1 MQVLWI
7 LCASFGSIVV
17 LFLLTKLIGNRQMS
31 QLSMFDYINGI
42 TIGSIAAEMATALED
57 FWKPLLA
64 MVVYA
69 LVAVAISFLN
79 SKSLSARRLLNG
91 KSLVLFEN
99 GKLYFE
105 NLKKAKFDL
114 GEFLSQC
121 RINGY
126 FDLSNLQAAVL
137 ETNGHVS
144 FLPLQ
149 DQRPVTP
156 KDLNLQVP
164 ADRLVANVIL
174 DGQVMTENLHNI
186 GNNKEWLEKQL
197 KEQQIDVVILTVPGI
212 KAQHVADQLVEAG
225 VKGILNF
232 TPVRLSVPK
241 NVQVQNIDLTNELQ
255 TLIYFIKNYTED
267 SIE

>member
-1 MQVLWI
+1 MEVLWI
-7 LCASFGSIVV
+7 FCASLGSIVV

-42 TIGSIAAEMATALED
+42 TIGSIAAEMATAMEE

-69 LVAVAISFLN
+69 LAAVTISFCN
-79 SKSLSARRLLNG
+79 SKSLVIRRVLNG

-105 NLKKAKFDL
+105 NLKRAKFDL

-137 ETNGHVS
+137 ETNGHIS
-144 FLPLQ
+144 FLPTQ

-156 KDLNLQVP
+156 KDLHLEVP

-174 DGQVMTENLHNI
+174 DGQVMLENLHNI
-186 GNNKEWLEKQL
+186 GNNQEWLDHQL
-197 KEQQIDVVILTVPGI
+197 KEQNYKISEVLLATCDCRNTLTIYP
-212 KAQHVADQLVEAG
+212 
-225 VKGILNF
+225 KGHKKRRDIF
-232 TPVRLSVPK
+232 
-241 NVQVQNIDLTNELQ
+241 D
-255 TLIYFIKNYTED
+255 
-267 SIE
+267 